1 MTRNKRESDAGAA
14 DQAQQ
19 QQHLPRWRT
28 DSASNP
34 FAKLKPKS
42 NPPTAL
48 ASRLIGLETEYA
60 TLVLGT
66 DEHEPCDLPEAQQ
79 MYSALCD
86 VIRQDQPSVPGVFDH
101 DQLFLANGAAVSFES
116 HPTML
121 QKPGGFLEIAT
132 PEVHAPSEL
141 LTCQRS
147 IDRLAA
153 DAANNSKARFDIRI
167 LKNSRDAL
175 GHAYGC
181 HENYEAEVAHGVFLL
196 IYRLF
201 ILLLWGIQVIS
212 LLASLPLMAAI
223 LGVVLA
229 CKMLKGKDVSF
240 DKPDDIF
247 ESVPRWIATPLLAT
261 LRCVHLPTVLLL
273 RFVVRHVAFRRQRR
287 CLTAFL
293 VSRIV
298 LCGTGTLNPN
308 GRYHVSGKGIA
319 IDCVA
324 DMGGFNGEKPIFVF
338 GHWLSQFCA
347 KSFYSLGSTKQMLG
361 RTQRLQIGLSD
372 SNLSDLA
379 EYVKVGSVSLLL
391 DMIESGNYQTLPRLK
406 STIHALHR
414 IAGDW
419 HLVTRVATNRGE
431 MSALE
436 IQKSY
441 LAAAESF
448 VASVPVGQHGEAPVI
463 LKRWRELLNAAL
475 AFRKDANNYSDA
487 LGRIDWLTKRVM
499 IDQMDSKSDWS
510 ARKKIDLRYHE
521 LSDEGYFKRVAET
534 IPETQLV
541 EPAEVEKRRRLP
553 PTNSPAARRGWLIRE
568 FAQSEETMLCD
579 WTFALIGNGRNR
591 RHIRF
596 SDTQYV

>member
-1 MTRNKRESDAGAA
+1 MTQNKRQSDTGAEG
-14 DQAQQ
+14 QGQQ
-19 QQHLPRWRT
+19 PRAARWRT
-28 DSASNP
+28 DSVPNL
-34 FAKLKPKS
+34 FENEKPTNNQPS
-42 NPPTAL
+42 AL
-48 ASRLIGLETEYA
+48 VSRLIGLETEYA

-66 DEHEPCDLPEAQQ
+66 DEVQSHGLPAAQQ
-79 MYSALCD
+79 VYSALCD
-86 VIRQDQPSVPGVFDH
+86 VIRQDQPTVPGFFDH

-121 QKPGGFLEIAT
+121 QEPGGFLEIAT

-141 LTCQRS
+141 LNCQRS
-147 IDRLAA
+147 IDSLAA
-153 DAANNSKARFDIRI
+153 DAASKSKTEFDIRI

-175 GHAYGC
+175 GHVYGC
-181 HENYEAEVAHGVFLL
+181 HENYEAEVARGVFLL
-196 IYRLF
+196 IYRFF

-212 LLASLPLMAAI
+212 LLASLPVMAAI
-223 LGVVLA
+223 LAVVLA
-229 CKMLKGKDVSF
+229 CKMLKGAEVSF
-240 DKPDDIF
+240 DKPDDLF
-247 ESVPRWIATPLLAT
+247 KSVPRWITTPLLAT

-287 CLTAFL
+287 HLTAFL

-298 LCGTGTLNPN
+298 LCGTGTLDPN
-308 GRYHVSGKGIA
+308 GRYHVSAKGIA
-319 IDCVA
+319 IDSVA

-338 GHWLSQFCA
+338 GHWLGQFCA
-347 KSFYSLGSTKQMLG
+347 KSFYSLASTKQMLG

-391 DMIESGNYQTLPRLK
+391 DMVESGNHPKLPRLK

-431 MSALE
+431 MSALD

-448 VASVPVGQHGEAPVI
+448 VASVPRDQHGEATLV
-463 LKRWRELLNAAL
+463 LKRWRELLNAAI

-499 IDQMDSKSDWS
+499 IDEMGSECEWS

-521 LSDEGYFKRVAET
+521 LSSEGYFRRVAEA
-534 IPETQLV
+534 IPETQLAAPV
-541 EPAEVEKRRRLP
+541 EVERRRRLP
-553 PTNSPAARRGWLIRE
+553 PSNSPAARRGWLIRE
-568 FAQSEETMLCD
+568 FAHSEEKILCD
-579 WTFALIGNGRNR
+579 WTFALIGNGRDR
-591 RHIRF
+591 RRVRF
-596 SDTQYV
+596 SDTPYV